1 MSTHDTEW
9 VDVYIKITSSV
20 ITYNLKDWE
29 CDGEIFMREDVSYV
43 VKLMDRWLQGDI
55 ATIEEYEAIEPDLL
69 LKFYPGEE
77 RRIDFC
83 VCLQTKELVLLTTIL
98 CCLCVEKMRLNL
110 WNIGR

>member
-1 MSTHDTEW
+1 MSRWRKSKKRFGEIRLEFCINGMSTHDTEW
-9 VDVYIKITSSV
+9 VDVDIKITSSV

-69 LKFYPGEE
+69 LQ
-77 RRIDFC
+77 I
-83 VCLQTKELVLLTTIL
+83 TIL